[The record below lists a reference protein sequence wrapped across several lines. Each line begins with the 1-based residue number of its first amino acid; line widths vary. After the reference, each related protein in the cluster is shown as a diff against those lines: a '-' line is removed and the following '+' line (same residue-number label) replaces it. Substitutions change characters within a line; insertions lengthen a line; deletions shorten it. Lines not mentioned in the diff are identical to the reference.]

1 MRVSRVGRGAV
12 APQDLSIGR
21 RRRWRRGL
29 GVTAGVVA
37 GSVAIAACGSSA
49 STSIKPTARPNL
61 ALSQGLYGGLPS
73 NGTKPTNG
81 GMLTFAQLQG
91 STPTYIMPIVPAADE
106 SVYVVDFFQDQMF
119 EPLFS
124 SPVSSTPAIDFGL
137 SLADKPVFS
146 HGDKT
151 VTIKLKKGLTWSN
164 GAPVDANDVIFDIDE
179 IKAATKLSA
188 ANFGAYTPGLFP
200 DNLASYKATSKYEV
214 TLKLTKKYNPS
225 WFLYDQL
232 TSITPLPSTDWNV
245 AATGGPHL
253 NYANPANAKKI
264 YTYLNAES
272 TKIAEWQ
279 STPLWQDVDGPYKLK
294 SFSATNG
301 QYTQVIN
308 RKYTGPDKPHIAG
321 IEGLVYT
328 GITPLINAEKTGAV
342 DIGTIDQSQLGQ
354 VGTVK
359 SAGYSVFGYPDFGW
373 TAGFLNFKDKTDDF
387 DKVIS
392 QLYARQALDHLIDQ
406 PAYVQGILKG
416 AGGPGYG
423 PVPSVPKTQ
432 FTPANA
438 TKAPYPFSVSAAKKL
453 LTSHG
458 WKVVPNGVSTCA
470 KPGTGSGECGA
481 GIPAGTPFEFTWA
494 YLTPSTVA
502 TQSLESESVASQA
515 AKIGIKINLVSK
527 AFNFLVSDYDD
538 LSSPQNDND
547 WGVNYFGGFTD
558 DIYPTQNSIFNKGG
572 SYDFGGYDSPETN
585 KLIMNSV
592 FSPNP
597 DAVTQE
603 ASQETSNVA
612 ALFFPNPDLIYAV
625 SNKVGG
631 PQGAFAALT
640 QYGLDV
646 QDMWIKK

>member
-1 MRVSRVGRGAV
+1 
-12 APQDLSIGR
+12 
-21 RRRWRRGL
+21 
-29 GVTAGVVA
+29 
-37 GSVAIAACGSSA
+37 
-49 STSIKPTARPNL
+49 
-61 ALSQGLYGGLPS
+61 
-73 NGTKPTNG
+73 
-81 GMLTFAQLQG
+81 
-91 STPTYIMPIVPAADE
+91 
-106 SVYVVDFFQDQMF
+106 
-119 EPLFS
+119 
-124 SPVSSTPAIDFGL
+124 
-137 SLADKPVFS
+137 
-146 HGDKT
+146 
-151 VTIKLKKGLTWSN
+151 
-164 GAPVDANDVIFDIDE
+164 
-179 IKAATKLSA
+179 
-188 ANFGAYTPGLFP
+188 
-200 DNLASYKATSKYEV
+200 
-214 TLKLTKKYNPS
+214 
-225 WFLYDQL
+225 
-232 TSITPLPSTDWNV
+232 
-245 AATGGPHL
+245 
-253 NYANPANAKKI
+253 
-264 YTYLNAES
+264 
-272 TKIAEWQ
+272 
-279 STPLWQDVDGPYKLK
+279 
-294 SFSATNG
+294 
-301 QYTQVIN
+301 
-308 RKYTGPDKPHIAG
+308 
-321 IEGLVYT
+321 
-328 GITPLINAEKTGAV
+328 
-342 DIGTIDQSQLGQ
+342 
-354 VGTVK
+354 
-359 SAGYSVFGYPDFGW
+359 
-373 TAGFLNFKDKTDDF
+373 
-387 DKVIS
+387 
-392 QLYARQALDHLIDQ
+392 
-406 PAYVQGILKG
+406 
-416 AGGPGYG
+416 
-423 PVPSVPKTQ
+423 VPSVPKTQ